1 MRYFVF
7 IALVLSFIGLTAFST
22 GGNVQTLRNI
32 ASDEVTKSILD
43 VVKKIREDDEGL
55 VVLFEKNEGSYYL
68 QRANENFAQA
78 QASLQ
83 KSLKDKKPVSV
94 TVEVADLNILEV
106 K

>member
-7 IALVLSFIGLTAFST
+7 IALVISSVALTAFTT
-22 GGNVQTLRNI
+22 GQKPALRKV
-32 ASDEVTKSILD
+32 ASEEVSKTISD

-55 VVLFEKNEGSYYL
+55 VVLFEKNAGSYYL
-68 QRANENFAQA
+68 QRANENFARA